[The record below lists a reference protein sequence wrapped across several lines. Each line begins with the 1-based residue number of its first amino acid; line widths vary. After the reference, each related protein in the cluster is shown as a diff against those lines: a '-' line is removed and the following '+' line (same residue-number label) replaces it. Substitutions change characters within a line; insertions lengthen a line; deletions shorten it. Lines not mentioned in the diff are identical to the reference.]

1 MATLDLSN
9 LTINPKEA
17 DAFGKFVMERTFM
30 RPELRSIHKVIT
42 GVKMKEQIVLASQM
56 GLAGKL
62 ANGCNAVSS
71 GAGSVLTQKYWE
83 PASIEDTI
91 DTCVKSQNG
100 MFKAYFDK
108 VTRYKETY
116 DFTGSDEELF
126 VLSLIEDAVK
136 ATMHR
141 AIWFGDKT
149 VANATSSAAGLI
161 PVSPT
166 NTWAFNYF
174 DGLWKQA
181 FTAVTGGTLDR
192 VKITENTPTGS
203 PLAIPAMTA
212 ENAYA
217 YIKTVYEAADP
228 RLRNDLEAQI
238 LVDGQTF
245 IGYVNYLVDKGTYY
259 DIDYTRDGLQSVKF
273 MGHNVVNME
282 TVWDANNV
290 YFEDNTVNDLPNLPY
305 RIFFAAP
312 ANIPVAT
319 LAEEDFGEIES
330 WYDRGDKTNHTRFG
344 FTLDAK
350 LVDNS
355 LAVVAY

>member
-1 MATLDLSN
+1 MATIDL
-9 LTINPKEA
+9 TGFTMNPKETT
-17 DAFGKFVMERTFM
+17 DFRKMVNERTFE
-30 RPELRSIHKVIT
+30 RPELKAVHTVIT
-42 GVKMKEQIVLASQM
+42 GVKMKEQIAIASQL
-56 GLAGKL
+56 GLSGKL

-71 GAGSVLTQKYWE
+71 GAGSVLTQKYFE
-83 PASIEDTI
+83 PASIEDTL
-91 DTCVKSQNG
+91 DTCIKAQDSL
-100 MFKAYFDK
+100 FKPYFDK
-108 VTRYKETY
+108 ITRYRETY
-116 DFTGSDEELF
+116 KMDGTDEELF
-126 VLSLIEDAVK
+126 ILALVEEAIY
-136 ATMHR
+136 ATIWR

-166 NTWAFNYF
+166 NTWAFNYI

-181 FTAVTGGTLDR
+181 FTAVSGGTLTR
-192 VKITENTPTGS
+192 VTITENTPTGS
-203 PLAIPAMTA
+203 PKAISAMTSTNA
-212 ENAYA
+212 EAYLQ
-217 YIKTVYEAADP
+217 KVYDAADP
-228 RLRNDLEAQI
+228 RLRNDENAQF

-245 IGYVNYLVDKGTYY
+245 AAYVKFLTEKGAHY
-259 DIDYTRDGLQSVKF
+259 DMDYIRDGVQSVRF

-282 TVWDANNV
+282 TIWDVNNTF
-290 YFEDNTVNDLPNLPY
+290 FEDNTVNKLANLPY

-319 LAEEDFGEIES
+319 LSEEDFGEIES